1 MKFIPE
7 RGRYNGTKKIDEN
20 YEAGRVHNQEA

>member
-7 RGRYNGTKKIDEN
+7 GGRYNGTKKAN
-20 YEAGRVHNQEA
+20 VYYEAGRVHNQEA